1 MSQSEPSFP
10 PIVRSVFHPS
20 DFGTASELAFA
31 HALAIAV
38 LRKAPLAILH
48 SGQEHIGEDEWTRFP
63 AVRATLERWGLLA
76 EGSERM
82 DVEARLGVRVQK
94 IDSPRRNPLAAILD
108 YLAKRPTDLMVLATG
123 RRGGLPAWLRRSVAE
138 RAARRSQT
146 ITLFVPEGV
155 RGFVSPTDG
164 GLHLRRILLPI
175 DGESSP
181 ELALRAAVN
190 AARTMSDEAGCF
202 EILQVGDVTGP
213 ELTLPSDLPWRLEHT
228 RRSGEVVDEILAAA
242 ESGPADLVV
251 MTTRG
256 HDELLDL
263 LEGSTTEQVLRRAPC
278 PVLAIPA
285 TEPL

>member
-123 RRGGLPAWLRRSVAE
+123 RRGGRCVVRWQNALPGVPRPSRSSCRRACGGSSRPRTVACICVGSCC
-138 RAARRSQT
+138 RST
-146 ITLFVPEGV
+146 ANRV
-155 RGFVSPTDG
+155 R
-164 GLHLRRILLPI
+164 
-175 DGESSP
+175 SSP
-181 ELALRAAVN
+181 CV
-190 AARTMSDEAGCF
+190 
-202 EILQVGDVTGP
+202 LQ
-213 ELTLPSDLPWRLEHT
+213 
-228 RRSGEVVDEILAAA
+228 
-242 ESGPADLVV
+242 
-251 MTTRG
+251 
-256 HDELLDL
+256 
-263 LEGSTTEQVLRRAPC
+263 
-278 PVLAIPA
+278 
-285 TEPL
+285 